1 MKDKS
6 FLNIP
11 EVSKKENS
19 ISSVKLSKMLSKTY
33 SIYEN

>member
-6 FLNIP
+6 FLNIQ

-19 ISSVKLSKMLSKTY
+19 ISGIKLSKMLSKTY